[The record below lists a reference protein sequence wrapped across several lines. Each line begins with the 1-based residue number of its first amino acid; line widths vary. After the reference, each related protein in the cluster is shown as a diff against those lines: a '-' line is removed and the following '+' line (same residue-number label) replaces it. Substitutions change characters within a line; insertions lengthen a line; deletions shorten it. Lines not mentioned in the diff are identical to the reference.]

1 MSDRGLVHVETA
13 GQGARKAG
21 PAPAPGFEDRLESTV
36 ARVYVFLTSM
46 SFRYKI
52 AAALVAVL
60 CLAIVSLGAVSFSQQ
75 KRVLLQEMQK
85 RAEVLVRQLGG
96 TAKTALLTKDELGLA
111 ATVREIGKMPG
122 VEYVVIHD
130 DDGKVS
136 ARALS
141 DPEAGPPPEEAG
153 RAALKAKEMTF
164 RQAFYGGEP
173 VLEAAIPLITKF
185 ESRTLRVGTA
195 RVGLSQAALKEAI
208 GRQKRVFVLVTAG
221 FVVLGLVI
229 SFALGNVLTRQIVI
243 LVSAMK
249 TVAQGDLDHTV
260 AVQSHDDIGS
270 LAEAFNEMIF
280 KLREKLHME
289 KYLSATTLQL
299 IRRFRDV
306 DELKL
311 GGEHRFV
318 VILFSDVRGFTSM
331 TEKLDADEVVG
342 LLNLYLNLQS
352 EVVYQHKGTVDKFVG
367 DEIMALFTGDGA
379 QAAAARA
386 SLEIQRYVAS
396 LNASRAGK
404 GLREIQIGIGL
415 NAGDVVMGNMGSERR
430 MDYTV
435 IGDAVNVAARLCG
448 AAGAGQIVMSKAVRD
463 ALGAEAETKALEPL
477 ELKGKKDPFA
487 AFTLLSVKGAQRRHF
502 RRPARV
508 PASFVYAGLS
518 DERHPATVRDVGCQG
533 CVIETGQ
540 AIGVGSMLG
549 LTIDLPELSFLRDV
563 PAIARHLRHLESGY
577 LVGLAFP
584 ALAADSAA
592 RLSEWVHRVST
603 ELPHQ
608 AHAALEP

>member
-1 MSDRGLVHVETA
+1 MSDRGLAPVEKGERGVLKA
-13 GQGARKAG
+13 LPSPAR
-21 PAPAPGFEDRLESTV
+21 GFEERLESTV

-96 TAKTALLTKDELGLA
+96 TAKTALLAPDDLGLA

-130 DDGKVS
+130 D
-136 ARALS
+136 
-141 DPEAGPPPEEAG
+141 
-153 RAALKAKEMTF
+153 
-164 RQAFYGGEP
+164 
-173 VLEAAIPLITKF
+173 
-185 ESRTLRVGTA
+185 
-195 RVGLSQAALKEAI
+195 
-208 GRQKRVFVLVTAG
+208 
-221 FVVLGLVI
+221 
-229 SFALGNVLTRQIVI
+229 
-243 LVSAMK
+243 
-249 TVAQGDLDHTV
+249 
-260 AVQSHDDIGS
+260 IGS
-270 LAEAFNEMIF
+270 LAEAFNEMIL

-331 TEKLDADEVVG
+331 TEKLDADEIVG

-367 DEIMALFTGDGA
+367 DEIMALFTGDAA
-379 QAAAARA
+379 QASAARA
-386 SLEIQRYVAS
+386 ASEIQRYVAS
-396 LNASRAGK
+396 LNAARAAK

-415 NAGDVVMGNMGSERR
+415 NAGEVVMGNMGSERR

-448 AAGAGQIVMSKAVRD
+448 AAAPGQIVMSKAVHD

-477 ELKGKKDPFA
+477 TLKGKKDPFP
-487 AFTLLSVKGAQRRHF
+487 AFALVSMKGAQRRHF
-502 RRPARV
+502 RRPARL

-518 DERHPATVRDVGCQG
+518 EERHLVTVRDIGCQG
-533 CVIETGQ
+533 CVVETGH

-549 LTIDLPELSFLRDV
+549 LTVDLPELAFLRDV
-563 PAIARHLRHLESGY
+563 PAVARHLRHLESGY
-577 LVGLAFP
+577 LVGLTFP
-584 ALAADSAA
+584 ELPAEAAG

-608 AHAALEP
+608 AHAAI